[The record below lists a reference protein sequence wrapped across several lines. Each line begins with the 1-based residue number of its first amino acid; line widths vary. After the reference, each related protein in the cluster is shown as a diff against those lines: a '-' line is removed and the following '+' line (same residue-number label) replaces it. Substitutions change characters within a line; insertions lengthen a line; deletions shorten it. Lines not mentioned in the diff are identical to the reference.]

1 VQELLDARSKE
12 RCARKVDLP
21 DRIQDG
27 PVTFLTAVETKFDRW
42 DSLKTKARSGDRRIV

>member
-27 PVTFLTAVETKFDRW
+27 PVTFLTAVESEFDRW
-42 DSLKTKARSGDRRIV
+42 GSLKARSGDRRIV